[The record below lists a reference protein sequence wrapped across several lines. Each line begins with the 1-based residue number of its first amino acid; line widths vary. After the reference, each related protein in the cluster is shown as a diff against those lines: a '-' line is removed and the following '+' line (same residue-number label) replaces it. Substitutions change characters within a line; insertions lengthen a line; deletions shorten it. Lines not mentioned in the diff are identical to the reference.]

1 MGGGSA
7 GGQSPKAR
15 AGALEPEPEPEPELL
30 LLLLLLLLLVVVVV
44 VVRRRGWLSVLSK
57 AEVPVERRASVAGRE
72 GRRGSSAVG
81 IRD

>member
-30 LLLLLLLLLVVVVV
+30 LLLLLLLLLVVV
-44 VVRRRGWLSVLSK
+44 RRRGWLSVLSK